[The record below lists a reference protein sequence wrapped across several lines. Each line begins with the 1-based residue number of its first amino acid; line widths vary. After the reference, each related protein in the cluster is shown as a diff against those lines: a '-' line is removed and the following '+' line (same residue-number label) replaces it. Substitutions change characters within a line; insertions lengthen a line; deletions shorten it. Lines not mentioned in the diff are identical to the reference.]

1 MFGEEVVTT
10 LPEHQDW
17 DHKIPLEDRK
27 KLTHSPIYNLS
38 AKELEVLRDYLDKNL
53 AKKFIRSLTSLARY
67 LILFVLKKDSK
78 L

>member
-17 DHKIPLEDRK
+17 DHKILLEDRK
-27 KLTHSPIYNLS
+27 KSTHSSIYTLS
-38 AKELEVLRDYLDKNL
+38 AKKLEVLRNYLDKNL
-53 AKKFIRSLTSLARY
+53 AKKFIRLSTSPARY
-67 LILFVLKKDSK
+67 LILFVPKKNSK